1 MERKLRSCAK
11 ERRSRRE
18 LPAVK
23 PASDFRGFPES
34 AKRGAVLSGTWL
46 CRVQSFQVLK
56 GLEWWA
62 VRGPEVPGTSMRWL
76 EGKSQMEVIS
86 R

>member
-1 MERKLRSCAK
+1 MERKPRSCAK

-18 LPAVK
+18 EPAVK
-23 PASDFRGFPES
+23 PPFVFRGFPES
-34 AKRGAVLSGTWL
+34 AMRGAVLSGTWL

-62 VRGPEVPGTSMRWL
+62 VRGPEVPETFLRWL